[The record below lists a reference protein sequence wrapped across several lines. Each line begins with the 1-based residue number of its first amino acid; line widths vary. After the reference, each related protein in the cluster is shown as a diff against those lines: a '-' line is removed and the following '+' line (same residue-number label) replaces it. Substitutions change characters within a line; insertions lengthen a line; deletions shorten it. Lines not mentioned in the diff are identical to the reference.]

1 MVSFRDLMHPP
12 ITIEAFLAL
21 REKQPKRI
29 YFGSTHKSALKPS
42 KQGDA
47 AGFFNV
53 PFVETISRIFPWQ
66 LFPNKKGQ
74 FGGYFRT
81 VGDGSEFAQME
92 AWINAHSDLVF
103 IRSLLTTALAT
114 CEHYG
119 SNNQRSPIGEL
130 EHSAKYQN
138 DQLAA
143 VKLVEVLERAYARVH
158 HNLGISGIVS
168 VPPSI
173 IGTPG
178 LPNRLAAQLSA
189 RLGLPD
195 LTSSLRWNGPKN
207 SIKELSVDKKWMA
220 LEHVGITAQGA
231 VAGQNLLLLDDMYQS
246 GATAHFIASRLRA
259 AGANDIH
266 LLAVSKGRRDTDN
279 T

>member
-1 MVSFRDLMHPP
+1 MVSFRDLMYPP

-21 REKQPKRI
+21 RETKPKRI
-29 YFGSTHKSALKPS
+29 YFGSTHKDALKVS
-42 KQGDA
+42 TKGSA

-53 PFVETISRIFPWQ
+53 PFAETISRIFPWT
-66 LFPNKKGQ
+66 LFPNKKGS

-92 AWINAHSDLVF
+92 AWISAHSDLVF

-114 CEHYG
+114 CEHYET
-119 SNNQRSPIGEL
+119 NNQRSRIGAL

-138 DQLAA
+138 NQPAA
-143 VKLVEVLERAYARVH
+143 AELLQILEGAYGRVH
-158 HNLGISGIVS
+158 RSLGISGTVS
-168 VPPSI
+168 VPPSTM
-173 IGTPG
+173 GTPS
-178 LPNRLAAQLSA
+178 LPNRLAAKLSE

-195 LTSSLRWNGPKN
+195 LTSSLRWNGAKN
-207 SIKELSVDKKWMA
+207 SIKELSVDKKWA
-220 LEHVGITAQGA
+220 SLQQVGVTVGGA
-231 VAGQNLLLLDDMYQS
+231 VAGQNLLLIDDMYQS